1 MDPFTLEP
9 FQNGQDDIV
18 MIDNC
23 QFHLPSL
30 YEWIFNRGNA
40 INPVSEMPFSPM
52 DILHVSEEAC
62 LRYPLG
68 EMGTSLMDPITLL
81 KSYFG
86 IQDIKAFIDHCI
98 RHEEYVTMDG
108 QSFVAMLDECP
119 TISLKDLGVSA
130 LKITKE
136 ENAQE
141 RLTHLFEYY
150 YIFKS
155 DVLIKEI
162 EKTYEKLQLDDLH
175 MLFVETKDF
184 RIIDLAPSFLRLKD
198 WVFFLRSIYKI
209 SENPTITYDGCELSL
224 DTVIST
230 IPRLAILYFT

>member
-30 YEWIFNRGNA
+30 YEWIFNRGNS

-52 DILHVSEEAC
+52 DILYVNEEAC

-68 EMGTSLMDPITLL
+68 EMGTSL
-81 KSYFG
+81 KNHFG
-86 IQDIKAFIDHCI
+86 IQDIKAFINHCI
-98 RHEEYVTMDG
+98 CHEEYVTMDG

-141 RLTHLFEYY
+141 RLIHLFEYY

-155 DVLIKEI
+155 DELIKEMH
-162 EKTYEKLQLDDLH
+162 KTYEKLQLDELH

-184 RIIDLAPSFLRLKD
+184 RITDLAPSFLRLKD
-198 WVFFLRSIYKI
+198 WVFFLQI